1 MSNKKNNKH
10 DSAFLTN
17 TKKQNYEQDINQ
29 NNTNNVLST
38 LIQRLQ
44 LNIEL
49 LPPTDPSNDNNNPS
63 NDNNC
68 NDHHHQQQQ
77 KTTVV
82 VVTPQHKRPQSRG
95 KMLFILCKLQ
105 VPIYLLLI
113 KLMVMIPILNQ
124 SRWYVVLNNEFC
136 NRTMVLPRFKL
147 PCLKLWSQV
156 SPSQVATWLELWV
169 TSLIKYVLGLMTAM
183 DNGVVL

>member
-95 KMLFILCKLQ
+95 KMLFILCKL
-105 VPIYLLLI
+105 
-113 KLMVMIPILNQ
+113 
-124 SRWYVVLNNEFC
+124 
-136 NRTMVLPRFKL
+136 
-147 PCLKLWSQV
+147 
-156 SPSQVATWLELWV
+156 
-169 TSLIKYVLGLMTAM
+169 
-183 DNGVVL
+183 